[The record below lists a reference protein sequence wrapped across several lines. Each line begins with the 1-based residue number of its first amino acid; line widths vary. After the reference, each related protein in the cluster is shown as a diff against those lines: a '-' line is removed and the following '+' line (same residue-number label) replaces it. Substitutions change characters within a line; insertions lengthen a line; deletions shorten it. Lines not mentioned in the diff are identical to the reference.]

1 MILSDI
7 VICDFLAEKTS
18 HEEDNSLGVGRDVI
32 AEFYVFFSRRIE
44 MIKKSGVVLVVLL
57 HAFNVSA
64 ADGSTSVVDAKKFY
78 FGGGLGFNSLSG
90 IDLSDGQGLQVFAG
104 YELPVNMTEGTL
116 SIEAGYMDS
125 GDMDARVNI
134 SGLGTSA
141 GEADA
146 EGIWVNAVVDFPL
159 RDKLSVVGRVGLD
172 LGDDDGLMLG
182 GGLGFQI
189 NEKIDVRAEYVIRD
203 HVDSLQFNLVIRQ

>member
-1 MILSDI
+1 
-7 VICDFLAEKTS
+7 
-18 HEEDNSLGVGRDVI
+18 
-32 AEFYVFFSRRIE
+32 
-44 MIKKSGVVLVVLL
+44 MIKKSGVVLVALL

-64 ADGSTSVVDAKKFY
+64 ADESTSVIDAKKFY

-90 IDLSDGQGLQVFAG
+90 IDLNDGQGLQIFAG
-104 YELPVNMTEGTL
+104 YELPVNMAEGTL

-134 SGLGTSA
+134 PGLGTSA

-146 EGIWVNAVVDFPL
+146 EGLWVNAVVDFPL
-159 RDKLSVVGRVGLD
+159 KDRLSVVGRVGLD